1 MTEISR
7 HELCVLQN
15 RLRPRLSAGMRLT
28 PRKVQVV
35 VATFLTRAVRSD
47 QFDPLFGSVKGR
59 NKCLRQLV
67 GHGYLDR
74 AAVSFRFAASVY
86 HIGRAGVPVALA
98 AIAGQG
104 TDLSDEEIRM
114 LRRRPVLSQLEH
126 TLRIVDV
133 YGAFVLRGEGGSGV
147 SVARF
152 LPEQA
157 VRFEYDVR
165 IRGSAAWRQRCF
177 APDGAFVISAGE
189 GVPAVVLF
197 VEVDLAT
204 VPLTR
209 FAAKYGAF
217 DHVVAGGL
225 ASARTGCAN
234 AAMAVVTVSEAR
246 LRRLRRLAE
255 EAGCSRV
262 VLTTFAEVER
272 GGLSARWTEAGS
284 GRPLTLRE
292 LLAEIGG

>member
-1 MTEISR
+1 VTEIR
-7 HELCVLQN
+7 RCACRALQN
-15 RLRPRLSAGMRLT
+15 RLRPRLAAGMRLT

-47 QFDPLFGSVKGR
+47 QYDPLFGTVKGR

-67 GHGYLDR
+67 GNGYLDR
-74 AAVSFRFAASVY
+74 AAVSSRFAAPVY

-114 LRRRPVLSQLEH
+114 LRRRPVLSQLDH

-133 YGAFVLRGEGGSGV
+133 YGAFLLRGEGNSGV

-165 IRGSAAWRQRCF
+165 VPGSAAWRQRCF
-177 APDGAFVISAGE
+177 APVACRDQGSLCRGE
-189 GVPAVVLF
+189 CC
-197 VEVDLAT
+197 
-204 VPLTR
+204 R
-209 FAAKYGAF
+209 
-217 DHVVAGGL
+217 
-225 ASARTGCAN
+225 
-234 AAMAVVTVSEAR
+234 
-246 LRRLRRLAE
+246 
-255 EAGCSRV
+255 
-262 VLTTFAEVER
+262 
-272 GGLSARWTEAGS
+272 
-284 GRPLTLRE
+284 
-292 LLAEIGG
+292 